1 MDPIIFGRYPSEM
14 NDFLGSTLPEFSSKD
29 RDKLK
34 NGLDFIGINHYTS
47 YYVQDCIFSVCEPG
61 PGISKAEG
69 FYLQSSQRNGVP
81 IGESV
86 CNLNLYRLPLY
97 LKLVTETL
105 QLCRLI

>member
-14 NDFLGSTLPEFSSKD
+14 IDILGSTLPEFSSKD